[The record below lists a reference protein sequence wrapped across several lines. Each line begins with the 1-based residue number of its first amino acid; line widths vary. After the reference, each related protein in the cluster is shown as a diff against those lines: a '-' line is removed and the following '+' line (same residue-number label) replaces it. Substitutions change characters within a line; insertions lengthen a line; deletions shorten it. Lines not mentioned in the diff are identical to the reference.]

1 MIGAPADERVA
12 GQGDWDHMLEQL
24 ERHAERLAPYT
35 ELRLHNNYETV
46 VSMVG
51 GNLLVNRATTIGG
64 VSARSYQDGAFGFAS
79 LPSLS
84 DDAIPQVLERA
95 RLNADLLQRKAGRS
109 DGDLP
114 DAGAGRGVFD
124 HRSGRAPLT
133 AKEQVDLVREVD
145 DYLRSTYPDL
155 VNIDVTLNAL
165 SIEKGLVTSTGA
177 HTYSY
182 VPRCVLVVRLSYDG
196 PEGTV
201 EVYNSVGGFGEMQ
214 DHLTDVTGF
223 KGDLDTLYQEVRDK
237 AVGVYC
243 EPGEHDVVMDSAL
256 AGILAHEAIG
266 HTCEADIVL
275 SGSIAGDHVGE
286 LVASEKVTLVDYAER
301 GPDGN
306 GSIAISVD
314 DEGTPARDVTLIKD
328 GVLQGFL
335 HNKETARIMG
345 VEPTGNARAYRFDD
359 EPLVRMRNTAI
370 VPGTDTIGDMIASV
384 DRGYY
389 FKRPTN
395 GQADSTSEFMFGV
408 GCGYEIVDGKIGRAV
423 RDTTI
428 AGVAFD
434 MLKTI
439 THVSDDMTWSR
450 GGMCGKKQLIPVGM
464 GGPAIKCR
472 IGVGGRQS

>member
-1 MIGAPADERVA
+1 
-12 GQGDWDHMLEQL
+12 MLDQL

-35 ELRLHNNYETV
+35 ELRLHNNYQATV
-46 VSMVG
+46 MMTGGTIVTNNATTVG
-51 GNLLVNRATTIGG
+51 GA
-64 VSARSYQDGAFGFAS
+64 SARCYADGAFGFAS

-84 DDAIPQVLERA
+84 DDAIPQVLDA
-95 RLNADLLQRKAGRS
+95 AMDNADLLQRRAARR

-114 DAGAGRGVFD
+114 EAGAGRGVFD
-124 HRSGRAPLT
+124 HRSGAAAMT
-133 AKEQVDLVREVD
+133 ALEQVDVVRSID
-145 DYLRSTYPDL
+145 AYLRNTYADL
-155 VNIDVTLNAL
+155 LNIDVALSTL
-165 SIEKGLVTSTGA
+165 SIEKGLVSSVGA
-177 HTYSY
+177 STYSF
-182 VPRCVLVVRLSYDG
+182 VPRTVLMVRLSYQADDG
-196 PEGTV
+196 IV
-201 EVYNSVGGFGEMQ
+201 DIYDVFGGFGEAH
-214 DHLTDVTGF
+214 DHLRDTDRLRP
-223 KGDLDTLYQEVRDK
+223 DLDNLYREMREK
-237 AVGVYC
+237 ADGVYC
-243 EPGEHDVVMDSAL
+243 EPGEHDVVLDSDL

-275 SGSIAGDHVGE
+275 SGSIAGDHVGD
-286 LVASEKVTLVDYAER
+286 LVASEKVTLTDFGGR

-306 GSIAISVD
+306 GGIAIDVD
-314 DEGTPARDVTLIKD
+314 DEGTPCRDVTLIEN
-328 GVLQGFL
+328 GVLKGFL

-345 VEPTGNARAYRFDD
+345 EEPTGNGRAFRFDD

-370 VPGTDTIGDMIASV
+370 TPGTDKLEDMIAAV

-408 GCGYEIVDGKIGRAV
+408 GCGHEIVNGELGRAV

-439 THVSDDMTWSR
+439 THVSDDMTWST

-472 IGVGGRQS
+472 IGVGGR